1 MTAARTVYRR
11 PAYLFAGGLIALA
24 TGAFLVW
31 SSAIVTVFPTGGVFI
46 DADML
51 TIATIVVTSL
61 LMAASLPL
69 HWFAW
74 RRAVGSAR
82 SRGVGGLAALLS
94 IGSLSCCAPLLIP
107 GLLSLAGVSGT
118 SILTITTHL
127 HAWRLP
133 LFLAAL
139 MLLVTSL
146 FTGLRG
152 ATRACRL
159 PHRGAHDAA
168 VHHPSR
174 HERHA
179 RGQLTAE
186 SRLRLPWQR

>member
-1 MTAARTVYRR
+1 MSAATAMTAAARTVYRR
-11 PAYLFAGGLIALA
+11 PAYLTAAGLIGVA

-31 SSAIVTVFPTGGVFI
+31 SSAIVSVFPTGGVFI
-46 DADML
+46 DADVL
-51 TIATIVVTSL
+51 TIATIVITSL
-61 LMAASLPL
+61 LMGASLPL

-82 SRGVGGLAALLS
+82 SRGLGGLAALLS

-118 SILTITTHL
+118 SILTITMHL

-139 MLLVTSL
+139 VLLAASL
-146 FTGLRG
+146 LTGLRG
-152 ATRACRL
+152 VTRACRL
-159 PHRGAHDAA
+159 PKHALHDAA
-168 VHHPSR
+168 ALATAAPPDTSV
-174 HERHA
+174 A
-179 RGQLTAE
+179 R
-186 SRLRLPWQR
+186 